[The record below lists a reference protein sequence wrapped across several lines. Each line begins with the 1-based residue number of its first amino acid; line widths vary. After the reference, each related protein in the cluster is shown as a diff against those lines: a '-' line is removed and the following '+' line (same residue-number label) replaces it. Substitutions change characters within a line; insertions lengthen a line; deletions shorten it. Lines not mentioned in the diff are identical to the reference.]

1 MRIKTF
7 NDFSIN
13 EELFGLRGKLERG
26 MKLWEQMKNDPQV
39 EMKLEE
45 GVKELSE
52 SEKEA
57 LRKPGLLKRVL
68 DFFNS
73 KSDELVSEGS
83 VSKFESALRKVG
95 SFFKEFGVGIATIV
109 LALTGVGTVIAGALE
124 SQPMLVVIGVIVA
137 AIGSFINKLSSD
149 EY

>member
-95 SFFKEFGVGIATIV
+95 S
-109 LALTGVGTVIAGALE
+109 LRSLE
-124 SQPMLVVIGVIVA
+124 L
-137 AIGSFINKLSSD
+137 
-149 EY
+149 E

>member
-1 MRIKTF
+1 
-7 NDFSIN
+7 
-13 EELFGLRGKLERG
+13 
-26 MKLWEQMKNDPQV
+26 MKNDPQV

-45 GVKELSE
+45 GIKELSE
-52 SEKEA
+52 SEKES

-73 KSDELVSEGS
+73 KSDELVSESFG
-83 VSKFESALRKVG
+83 SKFESGLKKVAT
-95 SFFKEFGVGIATIV
+95 FFKEFGVGIATIV

-137 AIGSFINKLSSD
+137 AIGSIINKLSSD